1 MSVPE
6 QIVAAAAMY
15 RQNDAL
21 MPKLFAA
28 TTAEEWNRRPNE
40 TTNSLL
46 WEVGH
51 MAWARE
57 RTLHF
62 IGVDRSTP
70 SLNEF
75 ARGKGSA
82 DTSKYPSPEE
92 LMAAWNELS
101 AVFKTA
107 LESASVEMLSAPPP
121 AQAPPSVDGT
131 VGGIVGFMAYHET
144 YHFGQAAYIGRWLG
158 HAPIMG

>member
-1 MSVPE
+1 MPVAP

-21 MPKLFAA
+21 LPKAFTSMKAD
-28 TTAEEWNRRPNE
+28 EWNRRPNE
-40 TTNSLL
+40 TTNSML
-46 WEVGH
+46 WAVGH

-75 ARGKGSA
+75 ARGKSGA
-82 DTSKYPSPEE
+82 DTSGYPSPEE
-92 LMAAWNELS
+92 LITAWSEVA
-101 AVFKTA
+101 AVFSAA
-107 LESASVEMLSAPPP
+107 LDSATVETLSAPRPEKG
-121 AQAPPSVDGT
+121 PPSIDGM
-131 VGGIVGFMAYHET
+131 VSGIISFMAYHET
-144 YHFGQAAYIGRWLG
+144 YHFGQAAYISRWLG
-158 HAPIMG
+158 HASLMG